1 MGKLIGLKK
10 KISLVRWEKI
20 TLSKEYGGL
29 GIKQMHYMN
38 LALMA
43 KLGWRLLTEQNCL
56 WTKVMIGKYIRG
68 AVV

>member
-1 MGKLIGLKK
+1 MGKLIGFKK
-10 KISLVRWEKI
+10 KICVVRWEKI

-43 KLGWRLLTEQNCL
+43 KLGWTTN
-56 WTKVMIGKYIRG
+56 G
-68 AVV
+68 AKLPLD